1 MEIVAIVLSGAA
13 VVLLLI
19 LLLRPERPRGLTASD
34 IQSINTAVSEQSR
47 NTVSAIQSS
56 VTGMTNSII
65 STQQQLIDTQDKRLN
80 DFSERIAQMTIQNK
94 ESLDRMR
101 DTVDEKLQKTLE
113 DRISKSFAMVNER
126 LEQVYKGLGEMQ
138 NLATGVGDLKKVLSN
153 VKTRGIIGEIQ
164 LGSILDDILAPEQY
178 YTNVA
183 TKHGSADRV
192 EFAVKLPGAGEGEVL
207 LPIDAKF
214 PADIYTQLIQAYD
227 SGDNA
232 AIKAQATL
240 FERRLCDFAKDIKTK
255 YVDPPSTTDFAIMFL
270 PTEGLYAEAIRHGMV
285 ERLQHDYKVNIAG
298 PTTMAA
304 LLNSLQTGFRT
315 LAIQKRSSEVWEVL
329 GAVKTEFEQFETI
342 LQKAQEKINGA
353 NSELDKLI
361 GTRTRAIN
369 RKLKNVTQLTAD
381 EAKNIFEE

>member
-1 MEIVAIVLSGAA
+1 MEIISLILSGIA
-13 VVLLLI
+13 VILLLI
-19 LLLRPERPRGLTASD
+19 LLLRPTQSRDLTAHD
-34 IQSINTAVSEQSR
+34 IQTINTAIAEQSR
-47 NTVSAIQSS
+47 NTVSAVQSS
-56 VTGMTNSII
+56 VNGMSNSIME
-65 STQQQLIDTQDKRLN
+65 TQRQLGEMQDKRLN
-80 DFSERIAQMTIQNK
+80 DFSDRIAQMTAQNK
-94 ESLDRMR
+94 ESLDKMR

-138 NLATGVGDLKKVLSN
+138 NLAVGVGDLKKVLSN

-164 LGSILDDILAPEQY
+164 LGNILEDILSPEQY
-178 YTNVA
+178 CTNIA
-183 TKHGSADRV
+183 TKQGSADRV
-192 EFAVKLPGAGEGEVL
+192 EFAVKLPGAGEGEVY

-214 PADIYTQLIQAYD
+214 PADIYTQLTDAYD
-227 SGDNA
+227 NGDSA
-232 AIKAQATL
+232 AIKTQSAL

-255 YVDPPSTTDFAIMFL
+255 YVDPPATTDFAIMFL

-285 ERLQHDYKVNIAG
+285 ERLQREYKVNIAG

-304 LLNSLQTGFRT
+304 LLNSLQTGFKT
-315 LAIQKRSSEVWEVL
+315 LAIQKRSSEVWDVL
-329 GAVKTEFEQFETI
+329 GAVKTEFETFEAV

-369 RKLKNVTQLTAD
+369 RKLKGVTQLTVD
-381 EAKNIFEE
+381 EAKNMFEE

>member
-19 LLLRPERPRGLTASD
+19 LLLRPERPRGLTAND

-47 NTVSAIQSS
+47 NTVLAIQSS

-94 ESLDRMR
+94 ESLDKMR

-232 AIKAQATL
+232 AIKTQATL

-381 EAKNIFEE
+381 EAKNMFEE